1 MKTQVPK
8 IKVINNKL
16 EIDGDFKF
24 ESSPVILTEDSIPIK
39 QITFNHCLE
48 VPQVDAVFNCM
59 DKICEMLGEKLKQ
72 DYIKHLEV
80 ANNSWWKSENN
91 DSINNLIKQEN
102 DNLIEIQFLDNKPYV
117 VGEFKFKKDDITP
130 SHPTS
135 FRKWKPIK
143 FGFPVLIDLPLHGN
157 ADSSE
162 IYEVIGES
170 LKNDFIKFLNEN
182 KPE

>member
-16 EIDGDFKF
+16 EIEGDFKF
-24 ESSPVILTEDSIPIK
+24 ESSPNILIEDSTPIK

-48 VPQVDAVFNCM
+48 VPQVGAVFNGM

-91 DSINNLIKQEN
+91 DSINNLKKQEN
-102 DNLIEIQFLDNKPYV
+102 DDLIEIQFLDNKPYV
-117 VGEFKFKKDDITP
+117 VGSFKFKMEDMTS
-130 SHPTS
+130 SHPIS
-135 FRKWKPIK
+135 FRRWKPIK
-143 FGFPVLIDLPLHGN
+143 FGLPVLIELPLHGN
-157 ADSSE
+157 VTSDE
-162 IYEVIGES
+162 LYEVIGES
-170 LKNDFIKFLNEN
+170 LKNNFIKFLNEN